1 MPCEDE
7 LAYIESKP
15 QHSALDYDYWKEK
28 AFFNLNDP
36 DFTVAGEG
44 RMDWLIEKLNGTKE
58 SPNKE
63 YVMRS
68 PVFNIAGYD
77 WQIKFFPRGNRTEFL
92 SVYIENVSLQS
103 ANASEFE
110 DFDRLPFPLL
120 EGEDFS
126 WIKKRRSIAA
136 QVAVIIYNPAEPR
149 VYVHKEDACRFSK
162 SSSDYGWRYF
172 ENLHRED
179 FFVRRHGQ
187 RQALLRDDKLAFSAY
202 IRIINDPTGCL
213 WDSCENDTFEDNVF
227 KSGLRPFGGQFSTM
241 IMMPLLH
248 FSPFREIVKGFDT
261 ENKTI
266 GNLQTLL
273 WKMMTR
279 THSPHYGARTHSPG
293 PGDAA
298 TCLQLIWKQM
308 RQTMSPACLEDI
320 FGNFDI
326 GASGVAIHGN
336 RLRTKTCTSVQRAV
350 QDHPVSLSTPALLV
364 LELQRHEFD
373 REKRKWNKLCHRI
386 EVENEITVQGRRYH
400 LFGFMTH
407 IDSLLSNRHNSY
419 VRHGNIWYCYGD
431 CEVVVMTRKQ
441 AVEMHEGFLEPTA
454 QGSSDHLQRYDSPVG
469 SLNGRFDKCDDNEV
483 IYLVMYVRD
492 DHLPALWSQWRTES
506 WDMSA
511 AIRRGFVP
519 SSLSK
524 NQEKHD
530 DAIDGV
536 ARDGAQNGNGEVPPG
551 NLPESTDAPTPDYAD
566 MDEEGDVLMSDAP
579 DGPGATIAEDSV
591 QATSGTGNSVQAHEA
606 VDMIASTYIHQLTE
620 TSPEI
625 VQPILID
632 RLGCEYYSGGM
643 MRGAYH
649 GDGHLITLNGD
660 EYVGTFAR
668 GKQTGAGK
676 MIYGSNGN
684 IYEGEWLDGKH
695 HGQGKLIEASTGNV
709 FEGGFKHGKKHGA
722 FVLTGK
728 FTEEDRA
735 ACTICF
741 VNEMNTA
748 FYDCGHVVACKEC
761 ANKINDCPVCRRR
774 VVSRLQLFGVK
785 MVLE

>member
-15 QHSALDYDYWKEK
+15 QHSAFDHDYWKEK
-28 AFFNLNDP
+28 AFFNLDDP
-36 DFTVAGEG
+36 DFSVSGEG
-44 RMDWLIEKLNGTKE
+44 RIDWQIEKLNGTKE

-77 WQIKFFPRGNRTEFL
+77 WQIKFFPKGNRTEFL
-92 SVYIENVSLQS
+92 SVYIENLSVQCPNTSD
-103 ANASEFE
+103 FE
-110 DFDRLPFPLL
+110 VFDRLPFPLL
-120 EGEDFS
+120 EGEDLS

-136 QVAVIIYNPAEPR
+136 QVGVVIYNPAEPR

-162 SSSDYGWRYF
+162 SSPDYGWRYF

-179 FFVRRHGQ
+179 FHLRRHGQ

-213 WDSCENDTFEDNVF
+213 WDSGENDAFETNIF
-227 KSGLRPFGGQFSTM
+227 KSSLRPFGGQLSTM
-241 IMMPLLH
+241 VMMPLLH
-248 FSPFREIVKGFDT
+248 FSPFREIVKNLDV

-279 THSPHYGARTHSPG
+279 THSPRYGGRTSSTG

-308 RQTMSPACLEDI
+308 RQVMEIARLEDMI
-320 FGNFDI
+320 GNLDTEDP
-326 GASGVAIHGN
+326 GVAIHGN
-336 RLRTKTCTSVQRAV
+336 RLRTKHCASVQKAV
-350 QDHPVSLSTPALLV
+350 KDHPVSLSTPALLV

-373 REKRKWNKLCHRI
+373 REKRKWNKLCHHV

-400 LFGFMTH
+400 LFSFMTH

-419 VRHGNIWYCYGD
+419 VRAGDIWYCYGD

-441 AVEMHEGFLEPTA
+441 AVEMHEGFRQPTA
-454 QGSSDHLQRYDSPVG
+454 DGTDLLQRHDSPVG
-469 SLNGRFDKCDDNEV
+469 SFSGRYDMAYDSEV

-492 DHLPALWSQWRTES
+492 DHLPALSSQSRTES

-519 SSLSK
+519 KPLSK
-524 NQEKHD
+524 DKRKHAN
-530 DAIDGV
+530 AIDETVQG
-536 ARDGAQNGNGEVPPG
+536 GAESGNDQSPASGLLEA
-551 NLPESTDAPTPDYAD
+551 TDAPTPDFVV
-566 MDEEGDVLMSDAP
+566 MDEEGDILMSDAP
-579 DGPGATIAEDSV
+579 DEPCVAFAENILQV
-591 QATSGTGNSVQAHEA
+591 NNGTDNSVQDREA
-606 VDMIASTYIHQLTE
+606 DDMIASTYIHELSE
-620 TSPEI
+620 IPPEKI
-625 VQPILID
+625 QPIVID

-649 GDGHLITLNGD
+649 GEGHLITLSGD
-660 EYVGTFAR
+660 EYIGSFVQ
-668 GKQTGAGK
+668 GKRTGSGK
-676 MIYGSNGN
+676 MIYASNGN
-684 IYEGEWLDGKH
+684 IYEGEWLDGEH
-695 HGQGKLIEASTGNV
+695 HGRGKLIEASTGNV
-709 FEGGFKHGKKHGA
+709 FEGGFKQGKKHGD